1 MVKLLHKLKVKNMSK
16 KNNLNENLK
25 KLSETAEW
33 FESREDVDVEE
44 GLKKVKE
51 AVEIIKESKKRLK
64 EIENEFEK
72 VKKELDTDEEEAK

>member
-1 MVKLLHKLKVKNMSK
+1 MVKLLRKLKVKHMSK
-16 KNNLNENLK
+16 KNDLNENLK

-33 FESREDVDVEE
+33 FENREDVDVEE

-51 AVEIIKESKKRLK
+51 AVEIIKESKKRLR

-72 VKKELDTDEEEAK
+72 VKKELDTDDEGVN

>member
-1 MVKLLHKLKVKNMSK
+1 MSK
-16 KNNLNENLK
+16 KNDLNENLK

-33 FESREDVDVEE
+33 FENREDVDVEE

-51 AVEIIKESKKRLK
+51 AVEIIKESKKRLR

-72 VKKELDTDEEEAK
+72 VKKELDTDDEGVN